1 MAEKPNKSAES
12 PTRSSRAVPSSRL
25 SRIGRLG
32 SLAGRIAGNVVS
44 QGAGQLLKGEKPAL
58 SSLLLTP
65 KNISNIADQL
75 ASMRG
80 AAMKLG
86 QLISMD
92 AGDFLPEELAVIL
105 GRLRDDADPMPK
117 DQLIATLNQS
127 WGEKWQDDLLYFSFA
142 PIAAASIGQVHKVVT
157 MDGRMLAVKVQYP
170 GVKKSIDSD
179 VDNVATL
186 IRLTGLVP
194 KSLDINPLLQEAK
207 AQLHQEADY
216 VREADMLNR
225 YRALVESTDIQN
237 KRSNAFV
244 IPQTFAPLTTSTVL
258 AMDFIEAQD
267 LDALLNEPQDVRD
280 AVMTALMTL
289 FFNEIFHFKLLQ
301 SDPNL
306 ANYQF
311 KPDTKE
317 IVLLDFGATRDVPDA
332 ISAQYQTL
340 LNSAAANDRAM
351 MQQAAFRIGLIDES
365 HSQTQVDAVINIGM
379 EACEAIRCEGAY
391 DFGQSDLIARLH
403 EKGMALTMEHNFW
416 HTPPVDALFI
426 HRKLGGLFLLAKRLK
441 AKVDMRKAAGTWL
454 NL

>member
-127 WGEKWQDDLLYFSFA
+127 WGEKWQHDLLYFSFA

-207 AQLHQEADY
+207 TQLHQEADY

-225 YRALVESTDIQN
+225 YRALVESTDILCKGN
-237 KRSNAFV
+237 NAFV

-306 ANYQF
+306 ANYRF

-332 ISAQYQTL
+332 ISAQYQAL

-391 DFGQSDLIARLH
+391 DFGQSDLIVRLH

>member
-12 PTRSSRAVPSSRL
+12 PTRSSRAVPTSRL

-142 PIAAASIGQVHKVVT
+142 PIAAASIGQVHKVIT

-186 IRLTGLVP
+186 IKLTGLVP

-225 YRALVESTDIQN
+225 YRALVESTDILCKGN
-237 KRSNAFV
+237 KAFV

-332 ISAQYQTL
+332 ISAQYQAL

>member
-1 MAEKPNKSAES
+1 MTEKPNKSTES
-12 PTRSSRAVPSSRL
+12 PTRSSRAVPTSRL

-117 DQLIATLNQS
+117 DQLIVTLNQS

-142 PIAAASIGQVHKVVT
+142 PIAAASIGQVHKVIT

-186 IRLTGLVP
+186 IKLTGLVP

-225 YRALVESTDIQN
+225 YRALVESTDILCKGN
-237 KRSNAFV
+237 NAFV

-332 ISAQYQTL
+332 ISAQYQAL

>member
-44 QGAGQLLKGEKPAL
+44 QGAGQLLRGEKPAL

-127 WGEKWQDDLLYFSFA
+127 WGEKWQHDLLYFSFA
-142 PIAAASIGQVHKVVT
+142 PIAAASIGQVHKVIT

-186 IRLTGLVP
+186 IKLTGLVP

-207 AQLHQEADY
+207 TQLHQEADY

-332 ISAQYQTL
+332 ISAQYQAL

>member
-12 PTRSSRAVPSSRL
+12 PTRSSRAVPTSRL

-92 AGDFLPEELAVIL
+92 AGDFLPEDLAVIL

-142 PIAAASIGQVHKVVT
+142 PIAAASIGQVHKVIT

-186 IRLTGLVP
+186 IKLTGLVP

-225 YRALVESTDIQN
+225 YRALVESTDIQS
-237 KRSNAFV
+237 KGSKAFV

-332 ISAQYQTL
+332 ISAQYQAL

-365 HSQTQVDAVINIGM
+365 HSQTQVDTVINIGM

>member
-12 PTRSSRAVPSSRL
+12 PTRSSRAVPTSRL

-142 PIAAASIGQVHKVVT
+142 PIAAASIGQVHKVIT

-186 IRLTGLVP
+186 IKLTGLVP

-225 YRALVESTDIQN
+225 YRALVESTDILCKGN
-237 KRSNAFV
+237 NAFV

-332 ISAQYQTL
+332 ISAQYQAL

>member
-127 WGEKWQDDLLYFSFA
+127 WGEKWQHDLLYFSFA
-142 PIAAASIGQVHKVVT
+142 PIAAASIGQVHKVIT

-186 IRLTGLVP
+186 IKLTGLVP

-332 ISAQYQTL
+332 ISAQYQAL

-379 EACEAIRCEGAY
+379 EACEAVRCEGAY

-416 HTPPVDALFI
+416 RTPPVDALFI

>member
-142 PIAAASIGQVHKVVT
+142 PIAAASIGQVHKVIT

-186 IRLTGLVP
+186 IKLTGLVP

-225 YRALVESTDIQN
+225 YRALVESTDIQS
-237 KRSNAFV
+237 KGSKAFV

-332 ISAQYQTL
+332 ISAQYQAL

>member
-44 QGAGQLLKGEKPAL
+44 QGAGQLLRGEKPAL

-142 PIAAASIGQVHKVVT
+142 PIAAASIGQVHKVIT

-186 IRLTGLVP
+186 IKLTGLVP

-207 AQLHQEADY
+207 TQLHQEADY

-225 YRALVESTDIQN
+225 
-237 KRSNAFV
+237 
-244 IPQTFAPLTTSTVL
+244 
-258 AMDFIEAQD
+258 
-267 LDALLNEPQDVRD
+267 
-280 AVMTALMTL
+280 
-289 FFNEIFHFKLLQ
+289 
-301 SDPNL
+301 
-306 ANYQF
+306 
-311 KPDTKE
+311 
-317 IVLLDFGATRDVPDA
+317 
-332 ISAQYQTL
+332 
-340 LNSAAANDRAM
+340 
-351 MQQAAFRIGLIDES
+351 
-365 HSQTQVDAVINIGM
+365 
-379 EACEAIRCEGAY
+379 
-391 DFGQSDLIARLH
+391 
-403 EKGMALTMEHNFW
+403 
-416 HTPPVDALFI
+416 
-426 HRKLGGLFLLAKRLK
+426 
-441 AKVDMRKAAGTWL
+441 
-454 NL
+454 

>member
-127 WGEKWQDDLLYFSFA
+127 WGEKWQHDLLYFSFA

-207 AQLHQEADY
+207 TQLHQEADY

-225 YRALVESTDIQN
+225 YRALVESTDILCKGN
-237 KRSNAFV
+237 NAFV

-391 DFGQSDLIARLH
+391 DFGQSDLIVRLH

>member
-127 WGEKWQDDLLYFSFA
+127 WGDKWQDDLLYFSFA
-142 PIAAASIGQVHKVVT
+142 PIAAASIGQVHKVIT

-186 IRLTGLVP
+186 IKLTGLVP

-225 YRALVESTDIQN
+225 YRALVESTDTLCKGN
-237 KRSNAFV
+237 KAFV

-332 ISAQYQTL
+332 ISAQYQAL

>member
-58 SSLLLTP
+58 SSLLLSP

-142 PIAAASIGQVHKVVT
+142 PIAAASIGQVHKVIT

-186 IRLTGLVP
+186 IKLTGLVP

-225 YRALVESTDIQN
+225 YRALVESTDIQS
-237 KRSNAFV
+237 KGSKAFV

-332 ISAQYQTL
+332 ISAQYQAL

>member
-12 PTRSSRAVPSSRL
+12 PTRSSRAVPTSRL

-142 PIAAASIGQVHKVVT
+142 PIAAASIGQVHKVIT

-186 IRLTGLVP
+186 IKLTGLVP

-207 AQLHQEADY
+207 TQLHQEADY

-332 ISAQYQTL
+332 ISAQYQAL

>member
-12 PTRSSRAVPSSRL
+12 PTRSSRAVPTSRL

-127 WGEKWQDDLLYFSFA
+127 WGEKWQHDLIYFSFA

-207 AQLHQEADY
+207 TQLHQEADY

-225 YRALVESTDIQN
+225 YRALVESTDILCKGN
-237 KRSNAFV
+237 NAFV

-332 ISAQYQTL
+332 ISAQYQAL

>member
-142 PIAAASIGQVHKVVT
+142 PIAAASIGQVHKVIT

-186 IRLTGLVP
+186 IKLTGLVP

-332 ISAQYQTL
+332 ISAQYQAL

-379 EACEAIRCEGAY
+379 EACEAVRCEGAY

>member
-142 PIAAASIGQVHKVVT
+142 PIAAASIGQVHKVIT

-186 IRLTGLVP
+186 IKLTGLVP

-332 ISAQYQTL
+332 ISAQYQAL

-379 EACEAIRCEGAY
+379 EACEAVRCEGAY

-416 HTPPVDALFI
+416 RTPPVDALFI

>member
-117 DQLIATLNQS
+117 DQLIVTLNQS

-142 PIAAASIGQVHKVVT
+142 PIAAASIGQVHKVIT

-186 IRLTGLVP
+186 IKLTGLVP

-332 ISAQYQTL
+332 ISAQYQAL

-416 HTPPVDALFI
+416 RTPPVDALFI

>member
-142 PIAAASIGQVHKVVT
+142 PIAAASIGQVHKVIT

-186 IRLTGLVP
+186 IKLTGLVP

-225 YRALVESTDIQN
+225 YRALVESTDILCKGN
-237 KRSNAFV
+237 NAFV

-306 ANYQF
+306 ANYRF

-332 ISAQYQTL
+332 ISAQYQAL

>member
-12 PTRSSRAVPSSRL
+12 PTRSSRAVPTSRL

-117 DQLIATLNQS
+117 DQLIVTLNQS

-142 PIAAASIGQVHKVVT
+142 PIAAASIGQVHKVIT

-186 IRLTGLVP
+186 IKLTGLVP

-225 YRALVESTDIQN
+225 YRALVESTDIPN
-237 KRSNAFV
+237 KGSNAFV

-267 LDALLNEPQDVRD
+267 LDALINEPQDVRD
-280 AVMTALMTL
+280 AV
-289 FFNEIFHFKLLQ
+289 
-301 SDPNL
+301 
-306 ANYQF
+306 
-311 KPDTKE
+311 
-317 IVLLDFGATRDVPDA
+317 
-332 ISAQYQTL
+332 
-340 LNSAAANDRAM
+340 DRK
-351 MQQAAFRIGLIDES
+351 S
-365 HSQTQVDAVINIGM
+365 VV
-379 EACEAIRCEGAY
+379 
-391 DFGQSDLIARLH
+391 
-403 EKGMALTMEHNFW
+403 
-416 HTPPVDALFI
+416 
-426 HRKLGGLFLLAKRLK
+426 
-441 AKVDMRKAAGTWL
+441 
-454 NL
+454 

>member
-44 QGAGQLLKGEKPAL
+44 QGAGQLLRGEKPAL

-127 WGEKWQDDLLYFSFA
+127 WGEKWQHDLLYFSFA
-142 PIAAASIGQVHKVVT
+142 PIAAASIGQVHKVIT

-186 IRLTGLVP
+186 IKLTGLVP

-332 ISAQYQTL
+332 ISAQYQAL

-379 EACEAIRCEGAY
+379 EACEAVRCEGAY

>member
-12 PTRSSRAVPSSRL
+12 PTRSSRAVPTSRL

-142 PIAAASIGQVHKVVT
+142 PIAAASIGQVHKVIT

-186 IRLTGLVP
+186 IKLTGFVP

-225 YRALVESTDIQN
+225 YSALVESTDILCKGN
-237 KRSNAFV
+237 NAFV

-289 FFNEIFHFKLLQ
+289 FFSEIFHFKLLQ

-332 ISAQYQTL
+332 ISAQYQAL

>member
-142 PIAAASIGQVHKVVT
+142 PIAAASIGQVHKVIT

-186 IRLTGLVP
+186 IKLTGLVP

-225 YRALVESTDIQN
+225 YRALVESTDIQCKGN
-237 KRSNAFV
+237 NAFV

-332 ISAQYQTL
+332 ISAQYQAL

>member
-58 SSLLLTP
+58 SSLLLSP

-142 PIAAASIGQVHKVVT
+142 PIAAASIGQVHKVIT

-186 IRLTGLVP
+186 IKLTGLVP

-306 ANYQF
+306 ANYRF

-332 ISAQYQTL
+332 ISAQYQAL

-441 AKVDMRKAAGTWL
+441 AKVDMRKAASTWL

>member
-142 PIAAASIGQVHKVVT
+142 PIAAASIGQVHKVIT

-186 IRLTGLVP
+186 IKLTGLVP

-225 YRALVESTDIQN
+225 YRALVESTDILCKGN
-237 KRSNAFV
+237 NAFV

-332 ISAQYQTL
+332 ISAQYQAL

>member
-44 QGAGQLLKGEKPAL
+44 QGAGQLLRGEKPAL

-142 PIAAASIGQVHKVVT
+142 PIAAASIGQVHKVIT

-186 IRLTGLVP
+186 IKLTGLVP
-194 KSLDINPLLQEAK
+194 KSLDINPLLHEAK

-225 YRALVESTDIQN
+225 YRALVESTDIQSKGN
-237 KRSNAFV
+237 NAFV

-332 ISAQYQTL
+332 ISAQYQAL

-379 EACEAIRCEGAY
+379 EACEAVRCEGAY

>member
-12 PTRSSRAVPSSRL
+12 PTRSSRAVPTSRL

-58 SSLLLTP
+58 SSLLLSP

-117 DQLIATLNQS
+117 DQLIVTLNQS

-207 AQLHQEADY
+207 TQLHQEADY

-225 YRALVESTDIQN
+225 YRALVESTDILCKGN
-237 KRSNAFV
+237 NAFV

-306 ANYQF
+306 ANYRF

-332 ISAQYQTL
+332 ISAQYQAL

>member
-117 DQLIATLNQS
+117 DQLIVTLNQS

-142 PIAAASIGQVHKVVT
+142 PIAAASIGQVHKVIT

-186 IRLTGLVP
+186 IKLTGLVP

-225 YRALVESTDIQN
+225 YRALVESTDIPN
-237 KRSNAFV
+237 KGSNAFV

-267 LDALLNEPQDVRD
+267 LDALINEPQDVRD

-311 KPDTKE
+311 NPDTKE

-332 ISAQYQTL
+332 ISAQYQAL
-340 LNSAAANDRAM
+340 LNSAAANDKAM

>member
-12 PTRSSRAVPSSRL
+12 PTRSSRAVPMSRL

-75 ASMRG
+75 ANMRG

-142 PIAAASIGQVHKVVT
+142 PIAAASIGQVHKVIT

-186 IRLTGLVP
+186 IKLTGLVP

-225 YRALVESTDIQN
+225 YRALVESTDIQS
-237 KRSNAFV
+237 KGSKAFV

-289 FFNEIFHFKLLQ
+289 FFNEIFQFKLLQ

-332 ISAQYQTL
+332 ISAQYQAL
-340 LNSAAANDRAM
+340 LNSAAGNDRAM

-391 DFGQSDLIARLH
+391 DFGQSDLIVRLH

>member
-12 PTRSSRAVPSSRL
+12 PTRSSRAVPTSRL

-186 IRLTGLVP
+186 IKLTGLVP

-225 YRALVESTDIQN
+225 YRALVESTDILCKGN
-237 KRSNAFV
+237 NAFV

-332 ISAQYQTL
+332 ISAQYQAL

>member
-1 MAEKPNKSAES
+1 MAEKPNKSTES

-127 WGEKWQDDLLYFSFA
+127 WGDKWQDDLLYFSFA
-142 PIAAASIGQVHKVVT
+142 PIAAASIGQVHKVIT

-186 IRLTGLVP
+186 IKLTGLVP

-225 YRALVESTDIQN
+225 YRALVESTDTLCKGN
-237 KRSNAFV
+237 KAFV

-332 ISAQYQTL
+332 ISAQYQAL

-351 MQQAAFRIGLIDES
+351 MQQAALHIGLIDES

>member
-12 PTRSSRAVPSSRL
+12 PTRSSRAVPTSRL

-117 DQLIATLNQS
+117 DQLIVTLNQS

-142 PIAAASIGQVHKVVT
+142 PIAAASIGQVHKVIT

-186 IRLTGLVP
+186 IKLTGLVP

-225 YRALVESTDIQN
+225 YRALVESTDIPN
-237 KRSNAFV
+237 KGSNAFV

-267 LDALLNEPQDVRD
+267 LDALINEPQDVRD

-311 KPDTKE
+311 NPDTKE

-332 ISAQYQTL
+332 ISAQYQAL
-340 LNSAAANDRAM
+340 LNSAAANDKAM

>member
-142 PIAAASIGQVHKVVT
+142 PIAAASIGQVHKVIT

-186 IRLTGLVP
+186 IKLTGFVP

-225 YRALVESTDIQN
+225 YRALVESTDIPN
-237 KRSNAFV
+237 KGSNAFV

-267 LDALLNEPQDVRD
+267 LDALINEPQDVRD

-332 ISAQYQTL
+332 ISAQYQAL

>member
-117 DQLIATLNQS
+117 DQLIVTLNQS

-142 PIAAASIGQVHKVVT
+142 PIAAASIGQVHKVIT

-186 IRLTGLVP
+186 IKLTGLVP

-332 ISAQYQTL
+332 ISAQYQAL

>member
-142 PIAAASIGQVHKVVT
+142 PIAAASIGQVHKVIT

-207 AQLHQEADY
+207 TQLHQEADY

-225 YRALVESTDIQN
+225 YRALVESTDILCKGN
-237 KRSNAFV
+237 NAFV

-306 ANYQF
+306 ANYRF

-332 ISAQYQTL
+332 ISAQYQAL